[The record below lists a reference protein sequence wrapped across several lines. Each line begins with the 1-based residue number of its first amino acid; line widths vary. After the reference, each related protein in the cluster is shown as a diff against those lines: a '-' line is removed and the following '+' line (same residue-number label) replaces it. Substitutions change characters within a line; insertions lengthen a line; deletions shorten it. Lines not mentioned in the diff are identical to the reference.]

1 MLLAKHIAAF
11 TNVFGEHNAEVILP
25 FASIDWQSEDDRN
38 QFLNEL
44 VDLNDGQR
52 IGVE

>member
-11 TNVFGEHNAEVILP
+11 TNAFGEQNAEVILP
-25 FASIDWQSEDDRN
+25 FSAIDWKSEDDRN

-44 VDLNDGQR
+44 VTLNDGQP
-52 IGVE
+52 IGAE